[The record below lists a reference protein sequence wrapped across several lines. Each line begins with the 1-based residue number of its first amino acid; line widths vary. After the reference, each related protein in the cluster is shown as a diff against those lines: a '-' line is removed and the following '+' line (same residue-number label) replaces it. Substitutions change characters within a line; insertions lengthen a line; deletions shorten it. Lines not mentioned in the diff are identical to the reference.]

1 MAASIIH
8 LDYQGT
14 PVTFNESGW
23 FNATVAAAHYGKR
36 VDHYLVNADTRE
48 YIDALCNVEITRK
61 SGDFIRTQR
70 GKNGG
75 TWFHPDLGV
84 HFARWLDVRFAQWL
98 NVDFAVWCDEQIE
111 GFLKGQHPH
120 FDWRRA
126 RSQAT
131 ASFKVMNDVLQ
142 MVREESGKVT
152 ARHHFIN
159 EARLINGVLSGQF
172 SALDRERLS
181 ESELSLLANLEVRNS
196 VLIGRNLPYAERKLI
211 LKQHAIDLRPA
222 PTTLEVA

>member
-23 FNATVAAAHYGKR
+23 FNATIAAAHYGKR
-36 VDHYLVNADTRE
+36 PVDWLALDSTQE
-48 YIDALCNVEITRK
+48 YIKTLADFSNCEKSSLLKTRA
-61 SGDFIRTQR
+61 GRH
-70 GKNGG
+70 NGG
-75 TWFHPDLGV
+75 TWLHPKLAV
-84 HFARWLDVRFAQWL
+84 PFARWLDVRFAI
-98 NVDFAVWCDEQIE
+98 WCDVQIE
-111 GFLKGQHPH
+111 GLLKGRHPH
-120 FDWRRA
+120 LDWRRA

-142 MVREESGKVT
+142 MVRQESGKAT
-152 ARHHFIN
+152 ASHHYIN
-159 EARLINGVLSGQF
+159 EARLINGVLIGQF

-196 VLIGRNLPYAERKLI
+196 VLIGRNLPYAERKRL
-211 LKQHAIDLRPA
+211 LRHHAIELRPSVPA
-222 PTTLEVA
+222 VEAA